1 MHMDSGFLREPTI
14 DKPLTLLVFELV
26 LACAAAPRIIA
37 DVAINRNY
45 AVITRGEAEL
55 APGPFDLASCY
66 GHRAASLL
74 DKTR

>member
-1 MHMDSGFLREPTI
+1 MHRDASLQGNPAIGT
-14 DKPLTLLVFELV
+14 PLTVLVFELV
-26 LACAAAPRIIA
+26 LACAAAPRIITN
-37 DVAINRNY
+37 VAINRNY